1 MISNKISIGINKNSV
16 FKTLLYRC
24 GRLAL
29 VRLKKA
35 LQRLYGANKRG
46 FYNE

>member
-1 MISNKISIGINKNSV
+1 MIFNKISIGINKNSV
-16 FKTLLYRC
+16 FKALLQKV

-46 FYNE
+46 FYSK